1 MVFDH
6 HGDAAARQDLDR
18 TIREGMFCVAAGA
31 GRLGARP
38 RRVSRHPVWHLPAA
52 GRIIR
57 HVMKHAAPPAGTLGG
72 APEPPE
78 RDVA

>member
-1 MVFDH
+1 MVLDD
-6 HGDAAARQDLDR
+6 HGDAAARQDMDR
-18 TIREGMFCVAAGA
+18 TLREGMFFVAAGV
-31 GRLGARP
+31 GRLDGRARQ
-38 RRVSRHPVWHLPAA
+38 VSRHPVRHLPTA

-57 HVMKHAAPPAGTLGG
+57 HVMKHAAPPAGRLGG